1 MTVGYVQFYQT
12 SNIWEVVIMRQLTIV
27 LSLLFLIAAFS
38 GCSSSSNT
46 PIQPDSPVLPSADI
60 ASSNTHVLYSG
71 TLEINPETMT
81 ITQVVDRQ
89 SDMVYVV
96 PASLLGSCPGGCF
109 SFAIVGIVGTVLE
122 IELTLENPIALL
134 AYDLRLEF
142 IKLTGVEVVNPDSY
156 TDFIGTP
163 IFDVKPFIAFMKEA
177 SDRAFPMGPGGID
190 TETLYLDCPPGPSS
204 ITYVITASLPDQTSE
219 PYEISEMSSS
229 GILTPTSG
237 LLTISCR
244 VDDHQDD
251 VSGVYL
257 DATPFMGEAAEMIE
271 SVEPGLYEYE
281 LENITGAPVGIY
293 NQLIMALSP
302 NPQDISTYNYVQI
315 EVTDFIE
322 DVVYV
327 DNSYVGPP
335 YDGTMACPFITIQ
348 NALAVVPP
356 DWEIYVDD
364 SGNDYEGS
372 ITLKDNVVLRSVNWD
387 DLDGSDMASIHSTG
401 ETPVVTGA
409 DNAVIDGFKI
419 YGGTSYGIS
428 ISGVDTAITNCWIT
442 EIASNIDHYGIFI
455 ENSSGSVIEDCVI
468 SEIRDTDSYG
478 KLYGIYLNNS
488 PIRIT
493 GNVMHEVK
501 AYDGFQTVYGIYA
514 LNCMPDGDN
523 HLVIRNNLLHDI
535 YTYGF
540 HNGGQTTLYGMY
552 INTCNDVEIV
562 NNLVHSLLSGEYK
575 STHGITLSTLEGVE
589 FTNNVIYD
597 VRKTNNYGNAY
608 GLQIS
613 SCVNFDGR
621 NNIIAHIRADGY
633 YQSAYGV
640 TGPEGPIWEYSDVYD
655 ISNSRYSGGIVEG
668 IGCIEDDALFVDIE
682 GDFHLQ
688 SGSPCIDTGD
698 PTIQDVDLTRSDMGS
713 YGGPLGDW

>member
-1 MTVGYVQFYQT
+1 
-12 SNIWEVVIMRQLTIV
+12 MRQLTLV
-27 LSLLFLIAAFS
+27 VSLLLLITAFS

-46 PIQPDSPVLPSADI
+46 PIQPDSPVLPSAEM
-60 ASSNTHVLYSG
+60 ASSNTQVLYTG

-81 ITQVVDRQ
+81 ITQAVDRQ
-89 SDMVYVV
+89 SDIVYVV

-109 SFAIVGIVGTVLE
+109 SFAIMGIVGTVLE

-134 AYDLRLEF
+134 AYDLRLEC
-142 IKLTGVEVVNPDSY
+142 IKLTGLEIVNPDSY
-156 TDFIGTP
+156 TDFLGTP
-163 IFDVKPFIAFMKEA
+163 IFDVKPFIAFTKED
-177 SDRAFPMGPGGID
+177 SGREFPIGPGGID
-190 TETLYLDCPPGPSS
+190 TETLYLDCPSGQAS
-204 ITYVITASLPDQTSE
+204 ITYAITASLPDQTGE
-219 PYEISEMSSS
+219 PYEISEMSST
-229 GILTPTSG
+229 GILTPTGG
-237 LLTISCR
+237 LATVSCR

-257 DATPFMGEAAEMIE
+257 NATPFMGEAAQMVEGT
-271 SVEPGLYEYE
+271 EPGLYEYG
-281 LENITGAPVGIY
+281 LENPMEAPVGIY

-315 EVTDFIE
+315 EISDFAG

-327 DNSYVGPP
+327 DDSYVGPP
-335 YDGTMACPFITIQ
+335 YDGTMERPFIRIQ
-348 NALAVVPP
+348 NALAVAPP
-356 DWEIYVDD
+356 GWEVWVDD
-364 SGNDYEGS
+364 SGGDYHGPV
-372 ITLKDNVVLRSVNWD
+372 TLKDNVVLRSVNWD
-387 DLDGSDMASIHSTG
+387 DSDGGDMASIHSAG
-401 ETPVVTGA
+401 AAPVVIGA

-419 YGGTSYGIS
+419 YGSTSYGIS

-455 ENSSGSVIEDCVI
+455 ENSSGSVIENCEI

-514 LNCMPDGDN
+514 LNCLPDGDD
-523 HLVIRNNLLHDI
+523 HLIIRNNLLYNI

-613 SCVNFDGR
+613 ACVDFDGR
-621 NNIIAHIRADGY
+621 NNIVAHIRADGY
-633 YQSAYGV
+633 YQGAYGV
-640 TGPEGPIWEYSDVYD
+640 SGPEGTVWEYGDVYD
-655 ISNSRYSGGIVEG
+655 ISSSRYSGGIVEG
-668 IGCIEDDALFVDIE
+668 TGCIESDAMFVDIE

-698 PTIQDVDLTRSDMGS
+698 PAILDYDSSRSDMGC
-713 YGGPLGDW
+713 YGGPGGDW

>member
-1 MTVGYVQFYQT
+1 
-12 SNIWEVVIMRQLTIV
+12 MRQLTLV
-27 LSLLFLIAAFS
+27 VSLLLLAVAFS

-46 PIQPDSPVLPSADI
+46 PIQPDSPVLPSAEM
-60 ASSNTHVLYSG
+60 APSNTQVLYSG

-81 ITQVVDRQ
+81 ITQVIDRQ
-89 SDMVYVV
+89 SDWVYVV

-134 AYDLRLEF
+134 AYDLRLEC
-142 IKLTGVEVVNPDSY
+142 IKLTGLEIVNPDSY
-156 TDFIGTP
+156 TDFLGTP

-177 SDRAFPMGPGGID
+177 SGREFPIGPGGID

-204 ITYVITASLPDQTSE
+204 ITFAITASLPDQTSE

-237 LLTISCR
+237 LATISCR

-271 SVEPGLYEYE
+271 GGEPGLYEYD
-281 LENITGAPVGIY
+281 LENPMEAPVGIY

-302 NPQDISTYNYVQI
+302 NPQNISTYNYVQI
-315 EVTDFIE
+315 EISDFAGN
-322 DVVYV
+322 VVYV
-327 DNSYVGPP
+327 DNSHVGPP
-335 YDGTMACPFITIQ
+335 YDGTMERPFIRIQ
-348 NALAVVPP
+348 NALAIAPP
-356 DWEIYVDD
+356 DWEVWVDD
-364 SGNDYEGS
+364 SGNDYHGPV
-372 ITLKDNVVLRSVNWD
+372 TLKDNVALRSVNWD
-387 DLDGSDMASIHSTG
+387 DSDGGDMASIHSIG
-401 ETPVVTGA
+401 AAPVVIGA
-409 DNAVIDGFKI
+409 DNAAIDGFKI

-428 ISGVDTAITNCWIT
+428 VSGVDTAITNCWIT

-455 ENSSGSVIEDCVI
+455 ENSSGSLIEGCEI
-468 SEIRDTDSYG
+468 SEISDTDSYG

-488 PIRIT
+488 PIRIV

-514 LNCMPDGDN
+514 LNCLPDGGN
-523 HLVIRNNLLHDI
+523 HLIIRNNLLYNI

-575 STHGITLSTLEGVE
+575 STHGITLSNLEGVE

-613 SCVNFDGR
+613 SCIDFDGR
-621 NNIIAHIRADGY
+621 NNIVAHIRADGY
-633 YQSAYGV
+633 YQGAYGV
-640 TGPEGPIWEYSDVYD
+640 TGPEGAVWEYGDVYD
-655 ISNSRYSGGIVEG
+655 ISNSRLSGGILEG
-668 IGCIEDDALFVDIE
+668 TGCIESDALFVDIE

-698 PTIQDVDLTRSDMGS
+698 PTILDYDGSRSDMGC
-713 YGGPLGDW
+713 YGGPGGDW